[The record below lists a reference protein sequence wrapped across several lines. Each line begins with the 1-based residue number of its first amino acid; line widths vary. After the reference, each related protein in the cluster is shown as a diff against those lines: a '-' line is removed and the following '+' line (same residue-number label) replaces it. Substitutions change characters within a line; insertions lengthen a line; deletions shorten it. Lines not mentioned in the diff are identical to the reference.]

1 MLVLTLKQMITVY
14 GGNNCS
20 ACEGVKSALNADKI
34 NYEYIDVFDASISQE
49 HKDTF
54 FGEHNFRSIPQIF
67 VDGKYVGNATAV
79 PDILQKKRGV
89 TDEQSDRG

>member
-1 MLVLTLKQMITVY
+1 MITVY
-14 GGNNCS
+14 GGSNCS

-34 NYEYIDVFDASISQE
+34 NYEYVDVFDANISQE

-67 VDGKYVGNATAV
+67 DGNEYMGNATV
-79 PDILQKKRGV
+79 VSEIISKKRGV
-89 TDEQSDRG
+89 ADE

>member
-1 MLVLTLKQMITVY
+1 MITVY
-14 GGNNCS
+14 GGKSCS

-34 NYEYIDVFDASISQE
+34 EYEYVDVFDPEIAQT

-67 VDGKYVGNATAV
+67 VDGSHVGSVSAV
-79 PDILQKKRGV
+79 NDIISKARESH
-89 TDEQSDRG
+89 EQSNRG